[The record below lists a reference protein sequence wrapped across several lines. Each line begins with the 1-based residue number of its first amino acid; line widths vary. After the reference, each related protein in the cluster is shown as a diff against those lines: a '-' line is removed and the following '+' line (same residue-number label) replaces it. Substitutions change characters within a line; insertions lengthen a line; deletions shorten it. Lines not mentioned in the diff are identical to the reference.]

1 MEKMLGEIKML
12 LTEEQTKQYLIDMIE
27 HYGKKEQD
35 TLGNLSWARSEAEY
49 RKNTYKDIKIA
60 LFGEDVDDENRNKN
74 NSQTWVC

>member
-1 MEKMLGEIKML
+1 ML

>member
-12 LTEEQTKQYLIDMIE
+12 LTEEQTKQYLIDMIA
-27 HYGKKEQD
+27 HYGDKEKN
-35 TLGNLSWARSEAEY
+35 TLGILSWERSEAEY

>member
-35 TLGNLSWARSEAEY
+35 TLGSLSWARSEAEY